1 MNNNNLKRN
10 RLNNYRFYLLLLYL
24 NIIFNMAF
32 EKGHKHSK
40 GRPPKVEEE
49 KVNNIFIKALGEL
62 YNKETEDETKIA
74 FVKDTLMQSQ
84 RGQLFIAEHIFGKPK
99 EIIET
104 THNLN
109 DFNIKDIFTID
120 KSK

>member
-1 MNNNNLKRN
+1 MEDKRK
-10 RLNNYRFYLLLLYL
+10 
-24 NIIFNMAF
+24 FNGGNKNA
-32 EKGHKHSK
+32 
-40 GRPPKVEEE
+40 GRKTKVEEE
-49 KVNNIFIKALGEL
+49 KVNNIFVKALKEL
-62 YNKETEDETKIA
+62 YSKETEEDTKIA

-99 EIIET
+99 ETIET

-109 DFNIKDIFTID
+109 DFNIKDIFQID